1 MNYLRAI
8 VARTTFRNRL
18 PFRFCKADGWDEG
31 NRAPSSSKRS
41 QLFSKTIRGLLWAM
55 ISLRVLFAMLFAT
68 AVAAKADEGMWLFT
82 NPPLKQL
89 KEKYQFEPTG
99 QWLEHLQKSSVRFN
113 SGGSGSFVS
122 ANGLCITNHH
132 VGADALQKASSER
145 HNYLK
150 EGFYAR
156 TNAEEIKCADL
167 ELNVLMSIE
176 DVTARVNAAVKTGM
190 PPDAAGKARENAIAQ
205 IEKESKNKTGLRSDV
220 VTLYQGGLYHLYRY
234 KRYEDVRIVFAP
246 EEQMAFY
253 GGDPDNFEYPRF
265 DLDICIFR
273 AYENGQPAKIEDYLK
288 WNSQG
293 PGSDELTFVSG
304 SPGRTDRQLA
314 VDELAD
320 RRDREVPSWLQMF
333 NRREVLL
340 IAWGQRSFENARRAR
355 EDLYSDQNNR
365 KRYDGYMGALL
376 DPEIWRAIETREK
389 KLRDAISRDPRLKS
403 TIAAYDRIK
412 KAQTE
417 LVQIASRYD
426 YLEQERPVA
435 VGYRGPRAFYGTL
448 FKYARLLT
456 RAIDERAKPNGERIA
471 TFRDSAQESLALEL
485 FSNEPVYDDYEILR
499 LTDSLTDFTEKFGG
513 NDSLVKQ
520 VLAGESPHARAVEL
534 VSGTKLKDV
543 EFRKDLYAKN
553 AAALQVAHDPMLDL
567 ARIIDGPAR
576 DARKAHETQ
585 EEIKR
590 QAYAEIAKAR
600 FAIEGTSN
608 YPDATFTLRL
618 SYGKVLG
625 YEEDGKQ
632 IPAFTDFAGL
642 YQRAAEHDNLPP
654 FDLPQRWVERKA
666 QLNLATKFN
675 FVSDADIIGGNSGS
689 PVVNKANEFVGII
702 FDGNIQ
708 SLVLDCIFSDKQAR
722 AVSVDSAAI
731 SQALRK
737 VYDAGPLLDE
747 LEGVK

>member
-1 MNYLRAI
+1 
-8 VARTTFRNRL
+8 
-18 PFRFCKADGWDEG
+18 
-31 NRAPSSSKRS
+31 
-41 QLFSKTIRGLLWAM
+41 M
-55 ISLRVLFAMLFAT
+55 ISLRLAFAMLVAT
-68 AVAAKADEGMWLFT
+68 TIPVLADEGMWLFN
-82 NPPLKQL
+82 NPPLKQF
-89 KEKYQFEPTG
+89 KEKYQFEPTP
-99 QWLEHLQKSSVRFN
+99 QWLEHLQKASVRFN

-132 VGADALQKASSER
+132 VGADALQKASSEQ

-150 EGFYAR
+150 EGFYAK
-156 TNAEEIKCADL
+156 TSAEEIKCADL

-176 DVTARVNAAVKTGM
+176 DVTAQVNAAVKTGM
-190 PPDAAGKARENAIAQ
+190 SPDAAGKARENGIAQ
-205 IEKESKNKTGLRSDV
+205 IEKESKDKTGLRSDV

-234 KRYEDVRIVFAP
+234 KRYDDVRIVFAP
-246 EEQMAFY
+246 EQQMAFY

-273 AYENGQPAKIEDYLK
+273 AYENEQPAKIEHYLK

-293 PGSDELTFVSG
+293 SSDGELTFVSG
-304 SPGRTDRQLA
+304 SPGRTDRQLT

-320 RRDREVPSWLQMF
+320 RRDREVPTWLQMF

-340 IAWGQRSFENARRAR
+340 NAWGQRSFENARKAR
-355 EDLYSDQNNR
+355 DDFYGDQNNR
-365 KRYDGYMGALL
+365 KRYDGYVAALF
-376 DPEIWRAIETREK
+376 DPEIWRAIEAREK
-389 KLRDAISRDPRLKS
+389 KLRDAISRDPKLKS
-403 TIAAYDRIK
+403 TTGAYDRIK
-412 KAQTE
+412 KAQAE
-417 LVQIASRYD
+417 LVKIAPRYD
-426 YLEQERPVA
+426 YLEQERPIT

-456 RAIDERAKPNGERIA
+456 RTIDERAKPNGERIA
-471 TFRDSAQESLALEL
+471 AFRDSAKESLELEL
-485 FSNEPVYDDYEILR
+485 FSSEPVYDDYEILR
-499 LTDSLTDFTEKFGG
+499 LTDSLTDFAEKFGG

-520 VLAGESPHARAVEL
+520 VLAGKSPHARAMEL

-543 EFRKDLYAKN
+543 EFRKNLYAKN
-553 AAALQVAHDPMLDL
+553 AVALQAAHDPMLDL
-567 ARIIDGPAR
+567 ARMIDVPAR
-576 DARKAHETQ
+576 ESRKAHETQ

-600 FAIEGTSN
+600 FAVEGTSN

-618 SYGKVLG
+618 SYGKVMG

-632 IPAFTDFAGL
+632 LPPFTDFTGL
-642 YQRAAEHDNLPP
+642 YQRSAEHDNHPP
-654 FDLPQRWVERKA
+654 FDLPQRWIERKA
-666 QLNLATKFN
+666 QLNPATKFN

-722 AVSVDSAAI
+722 AVSVDSDAI
-731 SQALRK
+731 SEALRK
-737 VYDAGPLLDE
+737 VYDAGALADE
-747 LEGVK
+747 LESAK